1 MTQKSKCSFPFR
13 SKLEKNT
20 YFYFYI
26 YFVVIL
32 LANSLFVAYVPET
45 VTISY
50 SEEPFLKTSDYTFYE
65 EFTTSRKHL
74 IITEISINDSATA
87 YQNTSTTAV
96 SDFKQPIDTTE
107 TQDIEN
113 GEGGGRSN
121 TEEFHS
127 TRKHVTPHNYFKIRH
142 RHR

>member
-1 MTQKSKCSFPFR
+1 MIQKSQSSFPFR
-13 SKLEKNT
+13 SKLEKKL
-20 YFYFYI
+20 YFYI

-65 EFTTSRKHL
+65 EFTTSREHL
-74 IITEISINDSATA
+74 IITELSINDSATA

>member
-1 MTQKSKCSFPFR
+1 M
-13 SKLEKNT
+13 
-20 YFYFYI
+20 
-26 YFVVIL
+26 

-74 IITEISINDSATA
+74 IITEISINDSATP

-96 SDFKQPIDTTE
+96 LDFKQPIDTTE
-107 TQDIEN
+107 TQHIEN

-121 TEEFHS
+121 TEEFHAN
-127 TRKHVTPHNYFKIRH
+127 RKHVTPHNYFKIRH

>member
-1 MTQKSKCSFPFR
+1 M
-13 SKLEKNT
+13 
-20 YFYFYI
+20 
-26 YFVVIL
+26 

-65 EFTTSRKHL
+65 EFTTSSKHL
-74 IITEISINDSATA
+74 IITEISINESATTP
-87 YQNTSTTAV
+87 YQNTSTTVV
-96 SDFKQPIDTTE
+96 SDFKKTLDTTE
-107 TQDIEN
+107 SQNIEI
-113 GEGGGRSN
+113 GKGGGRST
-121 TEEFHS
+121 TEEFYS

>member
-1 MTQKSKCSFPFR
+1 M
-13 SKLEKNT
+13 
-20 YFYFYI
+20 
-26 YFVVIL
+26 
-32 LANSLFVAYVPET
+32 
-45 VTISY
+45 
-50 SEEPFLKTSDYTFYE
+50 
-65 EFTTSRKHL
+65 
-74 IITEISINDSATA
+74 ITEISINDSATA
-87 YQNTSTTAV
+87 YQNTSTTVV

-142 RHR
+142 RHRWVFKETYKFLHLTNSDIR